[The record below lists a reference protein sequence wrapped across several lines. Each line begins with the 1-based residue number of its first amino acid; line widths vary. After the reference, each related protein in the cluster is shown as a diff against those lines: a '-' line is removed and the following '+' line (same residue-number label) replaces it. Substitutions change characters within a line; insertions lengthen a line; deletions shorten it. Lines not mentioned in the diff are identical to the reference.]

1 METQID
7 FWKMSN
13 LSYSALKYMSL
24 LGGFF
29 GIDHIYL
36 RSPLTGFLK
45 LIVNI
50 FTFAIF
56 FIPLWYIYDLTQ
68 IFMDE
73 TKVKLFGLSKPFSF
87 SNYGLGAGMFED
99 EYPSKIGNKDI
110 DRDRESS
117 KSWTF
122 VGYALLTLTIV
133 PAMFGANDF
142 MVGMPNNNGKL
153 KALLTIS
160 ILGAGISALLSAF
173 EAIRV
178 IFSTRTVIDNYSEQF
193 GYYGTGLEADG
204 THTTAPDYWGM
215 LQSFIAWCKGIFDWF
230 KEKFWKFTTALFPW
244 MILPQIEQALV
255 TMDAKDIEAKV
266 DEYTDK
272 LGDKVLR
279 FADKLSPITDKLA
292 PILQRKVDVHLD
304 IDTGKE
310 KNTQSAAESVI
321 QSAANVNKS
330 ANNNKQSTEPIVNT
344 QAESASNAN
353 LSVNTASQSV
363 ANSKNSVAEP
373 AKPTTLPVTKSAAN
387 TTNQPAESAANTAKT
402 AAEAIKGGAQT
413 ILNTAAFAT
422 AATATT
428 TQTSPLLTYL
438 TVGTIILVIVS
449 GIYVFS
455 SRIKQAHHDNEKP
468 GSKGKNDTPPEPT
481 DV

>member
-310 KNTQSAAESVI
+310 NTQSVAESVI
-321 QSAANVNKS
+321 QSAANINKS

-344 QAESASNAN
+344 QSESA
-353 LSVNTASQSV
+353 
-363 ANSKNSVAEP
+363 ANSKNTVAESVT
-373 AKPTTLPVTKSAAN
+373 KPVNITNNETKSAAN
-387 TTNQPAESAANTAKT
+387 QADSATIT
-402 AAEAIKGGAQT
+402 QAAEAIKGGAQT

>member
-1 METQID
+1 
-7 FWKMSN
+7 
-13 LSYSALKYMSL
+13 
-24 LGGFF
+24 
-29 GIDHIYL
+29 
-36 RSPLTGFLK
+36 
-45 LIVNI
+45 
-50 FTFAIF
+50 
-56 FIPLWYIYDLTQ
+56 
-68 IFMDE
+68 
-73 TKVKLFGLSKPFSF
+73 
-87 SNYGLGAGMFED
+87 MFED
-99 EYPSKIGNKDI
+99 EYPSKIDNKDI
-110 DRDRESS
+110 NADQQRS
-117 KSWTF
+117 KPWTF
-122 VGYALLTLTIV
+122 LGYALLTLTIV

-178 IFSTRTVIDNYSEQF
+178 IFSTRTVIDNYSDQF

-272 LGDKVLR
+272 FGDKIIR

-292 PILQRKVDVHLD
+292 PILQRKVDVHVD
-304 IDTGKE
+304 VDTGKE
-310 KNTQSAAESVI
+310 KNTQSLAESVI

-330 ANNNKQSTEPIVNT
+330 ANNNKQSTEPIVTT
-344 QAESASNAN
+344 QSESA
-353 LSVNTASQSV
+353 
-363 ANSKNSVAEP
+363 ANSKNTVAES
-373 AKPTTLPVTKSAAN
+373 ANTTNQSAAKSANTTNLSATN
-387 TTNQPAESAANTAKT
+387 TTNQPAESAANTVKT
-402 AAEAIKGGAQT
+402 AEEAISGGAQT

-428 TQTSPLLTYL
+428 ITQPSSLLTYL
-438 TVGTIILVIVS
+438 TVGTIIIVIVS

>member
-204 THTTAPDYWGM
+204 TYTTAPDYWGM

-310 KNTQSAAESVI
+310 NTQSLAESVI
-321 QSAANVNKS
+321 QSAANINKS

-344 QAESASNAN
+344 QSESA
-353 LSVNTASQSV
+353 
-363 ANSKNSVAEP
+363 ANSKNTVAESVT
-373 AKPTTLPVTKSAAN
+373 KPVNITNNETKSAAN
-387 TTNQPAESAANTAKT
+387 QADSATIT
-402 AAEAIKGGAQT
+402 QAAEAIKGGAQT

>member
-29 GIDHIYL
+29 GVDHIYL

-122 VGYALLTLTIV
+122 LAYTLLTLTIV

-310 KNTQSAAESVI
+310 NTQSVAESVI
-321 QSAANVNKS
+321 QSAANINKS

-344 QAESASNAN
+344 QAESA
-353 LSVNTASQSV
+353 
-363 ANSKNSVAEP
+363 ANSKNTVAESVT
-373 AKPTTLPVTKSAAN
+373 KPVNITNNETKSAAN
-387 TTNQPAESAANTAKT
+387 QADSATIT
-402 AAEAIKGGAQT
+402 QAAEAIKGGAQT

-428 TQTSPLLTYL
+428 TQSSPLLTYL

>member
-1 METQID
+1 
-7 FWKMSN
+7 
-13 LSYSALKYMSL
+13 
-24 LGGFF
+24 
-29 GIDHIYL
+29 
-36 RSPLTGFLK
+36 
-45 LIVNI
+45 
-50 FTFAIF
+50 
-56 FIPLWYIYDLTQ
+56 
-68 IFMDE
+68 
-73 TKVKLFGLSKPFSF
+73 
-87 SNYGLGAGMFED
+87 
-99 EYPSKIGNKDI
+99 
-110 DRDRESS
+110 
-117 KSWTF
+117 
-122 VGYALLTLTIV
+122 
-133 PAMFGANDF
+133 
-142 MVGMPNNNGKL
+142 
-153 KALLTIS
+153 
-160 ILGAGISALLSAF
+160 
-173 EAIRV
+173 
-178 IFSTRTVIDNYSEQF
+178 
-193 GYYGTGLEADG
+193 
-204 THTTAPDYWGM
+204 M

>member
-29 GIDHIYL
+29 GADHIYL

-310 KNTQSAAESVI
+310 NTQSLAESVI

-344 QAESASNAN
+344 QAESA
-353 LSVNTASQSV
+353 
-363 ANSKNSVAEP
+363 ANSKNTVAESVT
-373 AKPTTLPVTKSAAN
+373 KPVNITNNETKSAAN
-387 TTNQPAESAANTAKT
+387 QADSATIT
-402 AAEAIKGGAQT
+402 QAAEAIKGGAQT
-413 ILNTAAFAT
+413 ILNTAAFATAAT

>member
-29 GIDHIYL
+29 GVDHIYL

-56 FIPLWYIYDLTQ
+56 FVPLWYIYDLTQ

-99 EYPSKIGNKDI
+99 EYPSNIGE
-110 DRDRESS
+110 REINPDQQRS
-117 KSWTF
+117 KPWTF
-122 VGYALLTLTIV
+122 VGYALLTLTII

-160 ILGAGISALLSAF
+160 ILGAGISGLLSAF

-193 GYYGTGLEADG
+193 GYYGPGLEADG
-204 THTTAPDYWGM
+204 SHTTAPDYWGM
-215 LQSFIAWCKGIFDWF
+215 LQGFIAWCKGIFDWF

-244 MILPQIEQALV
+244 MILPQIEQSLV
-255 TMDAKDIEAKV
+255 GMNTADIEAKV
-266 DEYTDK
+266 GEYADK
-272 LGDKVLR
+272 IGDKVIN
-279 FADKLSPITDKLA
+279 FAGKLA
-292 PILQRKVDVHLD
+292 PILQRKVDVQVD
-304 IDTGKE
+304 VDTGKDRNKE
-310 KNTQSAAESVI
+310 SIVADVINTSANTSAESAKTTN
-321 QSAANVNKS
+321 QSAANSK
-330 ANNNKQSTEPIVNT
+330 NNV
-344 QAESASNAN
+344 AESA
-353 LSVNTASQSV
+353 NTSA
-363 ANSKNSVAEP
+363 
-373 AKPTTLPVTKSAAN
+373 TTT
-387 TTNQPAESAANTAKT
+387 SAANTA
-402 AAEAIKGGAQT
+402 AANTSATTTSAANTSAANTSASEKPVTTLINTSAGKPATTTQGPISGGAQT

-428 TQTSPLLTYL
+428 TQSSPLLTYL